1 MVRRRPS
8 LAISRSRAALFGI
21 LVAAAAGVL
30 IVPFAPAGESVHEGE
45 RAPRTLQAVNDAQ
58 YDSTVLTQAAR
69 DEAARQVEAVL
80 LPPDPAVRVAQLD
93 RLEKL
98 LEQVSVIRQRPDLVN
113 AQQKLAE
120 LNNLPNAADLNPTA
134 RSAIVALDRVG
145 FESFQ
150 QRVRAVLGDVLQ
162 KPIARGQVDTS
173 VAQALAQP
181 ENAAGSA
188 TEITALRETLRGFV
202 VPNVSVDEQA
212 TARKR
217 DDARAHVSPVIATY
231 TRGQVIASEGQHLDA
246 ATIEA
251 LRATGV
257 IGGGFDY
264 YKAAGG
270 GLFALGFGALL
281 AAYLFVFQPLPD
293 RAGRRLALIGAVIAV
308 TLAAVRVGVP
318 QLLPDGD
325 QRYFVFALPV
335 AAAAIVTASFAELQF
350 AAIVAAGAG
359 LFAAFIA
366 TAVPDLAGSSFTGT
380 TQALQLGAAFTAGGL
395 AGALA
400 VAHAERLARYLVSGV
415 AVSLATALVLGAF
428 WLISAPRGNESL
440 GWIALS
446 AGVGGIASGVLAAG
460 LFVVLS
466 FSFGVTT
473 RLHLMELAQGGHP
486 LLRRLQDEA
495 PGTYHHSMMVGALA
509 ERAADGIGADGLLA
523 RAGAYYHDV
532 GKLARPRYFI
542 ENMIE
547 ADASPHDGLS
557 PEESAGV
564 IREHVLAGLEIAARY
579 RLPTAIRDFIP
590 QHHGTRLVTYF
601 YRRAAQQG
609 SDVEVAP
616 FRYAGPK
623 PQTRETAIVMLAD
636 SCEAIVRAGEDKS
649 RGRIDAL
656 VDGVF
661 AERLAEGQLDDC
673 DLTMRDLQAVA
684 ASFKAT
690 LKAVYH
696 PRIAY
701 PQPGPE
707 ELARLAQS

>member
-8 LAISRSRAALFGI
+8 LAISRSRAALFGL
-21 LVAAAAGVL
+21 LVAGAAALLV
-30 IVPFAPAGESVHEGE
+30 VPFAPAGDSVREGE

-58 YDSTVLTQAAR
+58 YESAVLTQAAR

-98 LEQVSVIRQRPDLVN
+98 LEQVGVIRQRPDLVN

-134 RSAIVALDRVG
+134 RSAIVALDRVA

-150 QRVRAVLGDVLQ
+150 QRVRTLLGEILQ
-162 KPIARGQVDTS
+162 KPVARGQVDTL

-181 ENAAGSA
+181 ENAGGSA

-202 VPNVSVDEQA
+202 APNVSVDEQA

-231 TRGQVIASEGQHLDA
+231 TRGQVIASEGQLLDA

-257 IGGGFDY
+257 IGSGFDY
-264 YKAAGG
+264 YRAAGG
-270 GLFALGFGALL
+270 GLFALGLGLLL

-293 RAGRRLALIGAVIAV
+293 RAGRRLALVGAVIFA
-308 TLAAVRVGVP
+308 TLAVVRLGVP
-318 QLLPDGD
+318 QLLPDTD
-325 QRYFVFALPV
+325 HRYLVFALPV
-335 AAAAIVTASFAELQF
+335 AVAAILAASFADLPF
-350 AAIVAAGAG
+350 AVVVAAGGG
-359 LFAAFIA
+359 LFGAFIA
-366 TAVPDLAGSSFTGT
+366 AAVPDLAGSSFTGT
-380 TQALQLGAAFTAGGL
+380 TQALQLGTAYAAGGL

-400 VAHAERLARYLVSGV
+400 VARAERLARYLVAGV
-415 AVSLATALVLGAF
+415 AVALATGLVLGAF
-428 WLISAPRGNESL
+428 WLISTPRANESL

-446 AGVGGIASGVLAAG
+446 AGVGGITAGVLGAG

-473 RLHLMELAQGGHP
+473 RLHLMELTQGGHP

-523 RAGAYYHDV
+523 RAGAYYHDA
-532 GKLARPRYFI
+532 GKLARPRYYI

-547 ADASPHDGLS
+547 GDASPHDGLP
-557 PEESAGV
+557 PEESAAI
-564 IREHVLAGLEIAARY
+564 IREHVAAGLEIAARY
-579 RLPTAIRDFIP
+579 RLPAAIRDFIP

-601 YRRAAQQG
+601 YRRAVQHG
-609 SDVEVAP
+609 GGVEAGP
-616 FRYAGPK
+616 FRYAGPR
-623 PQTRETAIVMLAD
+623 PQSRETAIVMLAD
-636 SCEAIVRAGEDKS
+636 SCEAIGRAGADKS
-649 RGRIDAL
+649 GAGIDDL

-673 DLTMRDLQAVA
+673 DLTMRELQAVA